1 MKSVK
6 SITFRLNQTNF
17 LDEKIRRKIA
27 KTVNSL
33 PYEFDAKKV
42 KYYEDDSIEYFG
54 KKFDQKSNS
63 LIKSSIKL

>member
-17 LDEKIRRKIA
+17 LNEKIRHKIA
-27 KTVNSL
+27 QTVNSL